1 MWHCVWKV
9 WLAEVVNLKVF
20 GCLRLTLEVADVLEG
35 VCRSTETGTR
45 RSTDSKE

>member
-1 MWHCVWKV
+1 MSVALRV
-9 WLAEVVNLKVF
+9 EGVV
-20 GCLRLTLEVADVLEG
+20 GRGGESEGLRLTLEVADVLEG